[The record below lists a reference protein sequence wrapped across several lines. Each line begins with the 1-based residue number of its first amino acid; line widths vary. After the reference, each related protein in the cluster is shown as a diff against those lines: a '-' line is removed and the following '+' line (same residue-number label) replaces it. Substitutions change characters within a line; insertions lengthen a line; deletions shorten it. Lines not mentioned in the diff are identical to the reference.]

1 MTYDQWRIT
10 YQSGNQAA
18 QAAWV
23 ELCKVTKERDELLAH
38 CERLTS
44 VLIDVESE
52 STSGYYDIPPWLYS
66 DVITAMNAKPEQ
78 SLEAI
83 KNEANKDMANWM
95 INSTMSHEY
104 KDVIRN
110 RYRSYNELLKAKEG
124 AP

>member
-66 DVITAMNAKPEQ
+66 DVITAMNAKPEK
-78 SLEAI
+78 SLAEI
-83 KNEANKDMANWM
+83 K
-95 INSTMSHEY
+95 
-104 KDVIRN
+104 
-110 RYRSYNELLKAKEG
+110 LKAIEKAIDSCETVAIVMEFRRG
-124 AP
+124 VRLSDLRAYASQLT